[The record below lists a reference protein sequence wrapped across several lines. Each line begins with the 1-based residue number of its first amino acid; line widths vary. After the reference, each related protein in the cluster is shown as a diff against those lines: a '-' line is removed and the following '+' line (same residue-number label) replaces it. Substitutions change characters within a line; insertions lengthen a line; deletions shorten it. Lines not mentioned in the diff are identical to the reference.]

1 MLQNVLCRERICISS
16 FADASQ
22 VSIPINGILHV
33 RMKFTHIALSK
44 PPINGILR
52 ALWQRCRPINGK
64 MKTTSSAFTDQP
76 RLCHRKHCSLQ
87 HHHPCFRALINL
99 QPRIRRPRCSSARAT
114 GTSVAPTAD
123 SKRNALLSAL
133 FLPFC
138 EVSSL
143 ALPQDPSPSC
153 SILTF
158 GRLSFVDHT
167 RAFFSSG
174 DYSTVLLD
182 LAAQYQDVWR

>member
-1 MLQNVLCRERICISS
+1 MDRKIENYIERLHGSTAIVPQEVLQLTTPSVFSSADQPSTPHPPSAMLQR
-16 FADASQ
+16 
-22 VSIPINGILHV
+22 
-33 RMKFTHIALSK
+33 T
-44 PPINGILR
+44 
-52 ALWQRCRPINGK
+52 
-64 MKTTSSAFTDQP
+64 
-76 RLCHRKHCSLQ
+76 CHWH
-87 HHHPCFRALINL
+87 F
-99 QPRIRRPRCSSARAT
+99 
-114 GTSVAPTAD
+114 VAPTAD
-123 SKRNALLSAL
+123 SKRKSLPSAL

-174 DYSTVLLD
+174 DYSTVLLE
-182 LAAQYQDVWR
+182 LAAQYQDVWT